1 MVYCEAR
8 IAALNGSLQC
18 LQSKIDHELEL
29 PAPDADR
36 LADFK
41 HKVNHIRDE
50 IDCQRIRLASAV

>member
-8 IAALNGSLQC
+8 IAALNSSLQN
-18 LQSKIDHELEL
+18 LQGKIDHELEL
-29 PAPDADR
+29 PAPDAER

-41 HKVNHIRDE
+41 YRVNRIKDE